1 MAPSLDAE
9 LCVELGVLFDDNEA
23 WLAGVLTHGEETS
36 VGSDL
41 ELAVLGDRNVACV
54 RVGSLWIIAT
64 GSDPIADEAW
74 RSYLQHMAASVAKH
88 GPLHGIL
95 TWAPKH
101 GPSTTQ
107 RKMLT
112 GEFADAV
119 QLSARRRMAVVSDS
133 TVVRGTLIA
142 INWVAGKKLLSF
154 ALQEVD
160 LAFDWLAEDAEFD
173 RAVAER
179 ALPQAA
185 AALEPPHE
193 KAGARRREVSSR
205 AARRTRH

>member
-1 MAPSLDAE
+1 MAH
-9 LCVELGVLFDDNEA
+9 VV
-23 WLAGVLTHGEETS
+23 THGETKP

-41 ELAVLGDRNVACV
+41 ELAVMGDRNVVCA
-54 RVGSLWIIAT
+54 RAGSLWIIAT

-74 RSYLQHMAASVAKH
+74 RQYLEHMAASVAKH

-101 GPSTTQ
+101 GPSTKQ

-142 INWVAGKKLLSF
+142 INWVAGKKLLAF
-154 ALQEVD
+154 GLQEVD

-173 RAVAER
+173 RAEAEQ
-179 ALPQAA
+179 ALRQAA
-185 AALEPPHE
+185 AALEPPAR
-193 KAGARRREVSSR
+193 KSGASQ
-205 AARRTRH
+205 A